1 MKTLMSV
8 IRGMDTIT
16 EEVAVD
22 LEESTAEYAKSLEKI
37 ANDKK
42 LKAISK
48 SDKATLSKLAD
59 MMKNANEEFIEEA
72 VSNLDEMLD
81 DIIAED
87 YFTVQYYDAKGKAEE
102 GKSKDF
108 GDEKSATK
116 HLDKANKVVKDGEYK
131 MFKVKGSM
139 DEAFESIEEAMDNW
153 TITVDKAVNK
163 LKKGDEQ
170 KVKARSAFEAIN
182 KAMKLWGDPSL
193 KAAPFN
199 AFKVTKEGLEEA
211 RLDPSEYTVGAE
223 KSKKGYRAQIT
234 HNAKGYTMYFSGD
247 TFKDEKDAKAQ
258 AQAYLDGYVR
268 GGDGAA
274 SKDAGKFAKKNT
286 AKLAE
291 EVIAENTGYSSN
303 QYNLSD
309 SLIAAVNSVV
319 TGEAPAVEH
328 ELDIQNDTIEAGD
341 DTVIVEAKMP
351 EGKVRDALN
360 ALAAEFKKRNPSDG
374 KDMKAVVT
382 QILNGNEKK
391 AQALKRGLDTDL
403 RDALQDVLEP
413 NGMWEKGAIKLEALD
428 KADPKAAKK
437 KFDDRADKDIDNDG
451 DVDDSDEYL
460 HNKRKA
466 ISKAASKE
474 ENMDN
479 FKGKEAKPFKKDKV
493 KKESKDGTDDDKEM
507 KKEKDGKKAEKVII
521 NPKLDESKFKAKYG
535 DRYEAVMV
543 AASAK
548 LAK

>member
-81 DIIAED
+81 GIIAED
-87 YFTVQYYDAKGKAEE
+87 Y
-102 GKSKDF
+102 
-108 GDEKSATK
+108 
-116 HLDKANKVVKDGEYK
+116 
-131 MFKVKGSM
+131 M

-507 KKEKDGKKAEKVII
+507 KKEKDGKKAEKVVI

>member
-1 MKTLMSV
+1 MSV

-81 DIIAED
+81 GIIDED
-87 YFTVQYYDAKGKAEE
+87 HSD
-102 GKSKDF
+102 
-108 GDEKSATK
+108 
-116 HLDKANKVVKDGEYK
+116 
-131 MFKVKGSM
+131 SM

-211 RLDPSEYTVGAE
+211 RLDPSEYSVGAE

-234 HNAKGYTMYFSGD
+234 HNAKGYTMYFSSD

-291 EVIAENTGYSSN
+291 EVIAENTELVPFVPVAL
-303 QYNLSD
+303 Q
-309 SLIAAVNSVV
+309 APP
-319 TGEAPAVEH
+319 APA
-328 ELDIQNDTIEAGD
+328 AP
-341 DTVIVEAKMP
+341 TVIV
-351 EGKVRDALN
+351 
-360 ALAAEFKKRNPSDG
+360 
-374 KDMKAVVT
+374 
-382 QILNGNEKK
+382 
-391 AQALKRGLDTDL
+391 
-403 RDALQDVLEP
+403 
-413 NGMWEKGAIKLEALD
+413 
-428 KADPKAAKK
+428 
-437 KFDDRADKDIDNDG
+437 
-451 DVDDSDEYL
+451 
-460 HNKRKA
+460 
-466 ISKAASKE
+466 
-474 ENMDN
+474 
-479 FKGKEAKPFKKDKV
+479 
-493 KKESKDGTDDDKEM
+493 
-507 KKEKDGKKAEKVII
+507 
-521 NPKLDESKFKAKYG
+521 
-535 DRYEAVMV
+535 
-543 AASAK
+543 
-548 LAK
+548 

>member
-81 DIIAED
+81 GIIAED
-87 YFTVQYYDAKGKAEE
+87 Y
-102 GKSKDF
+102 
-108 GDEKSATK
+108 
-116 HLDKANKVVKDGEYK
+116 
-131 MFKVKGSM
+131 M

-199 AFKVTKEGLEEA
+199 AFKVTKEGLEEE

-234 HNAKGYTMYFSGD
+234 HNAKGFTMYFSSD

-268 GGDGAA
+268 GGDRAA
-274 SKDAGKFAKKNT
+274 SKDAGKFAKKND

-291 EVIAENTGYSSN
+291 EIIAENTGYSSN

-341 DTVIVEAKMP
+341 DTVIVEGADGGTGDK
-351 EGKVRDALN
+351 EEYQKF
-360 ALAAEFKKRNPSDG
+360 FK
-374 KDMKAVVT
+374 A
-382 QILNGNEKK
+382 
-391 AQALKRGLDTDL
+391 ALKKFGANSPADLDD
-403 RDALQDVLEP
+403 
-413 NGMWEKGAIKLEALD
+413 
-428 KADPKAAKK
+428 KK
-437 KFDDRADKDIDNDG
+437 KKEFYDYVDANWEGDDEA
-451 DVDDSDEYL
+451 
-460 HNKRKA
+460 A
-466 ISKAASKE
+466 SKSKE

-493 KKESKDGTDDDKEM
+493 KKESKDGDDDDKEM
-507 KKEKDGKKAEKVII
+507 KKEKDGKKAEKVVI

-535 DRYEAVMV
+535 DRYEAVMA

>member
-1 MKTLMSV
+1 MSV

-507 KKEKDGKKAEKVII
+507 KKEKDGKKAEKVVI

>member
-507 KKEKDGKKAEKVII
+507 KKEKDGKKAEKVVI